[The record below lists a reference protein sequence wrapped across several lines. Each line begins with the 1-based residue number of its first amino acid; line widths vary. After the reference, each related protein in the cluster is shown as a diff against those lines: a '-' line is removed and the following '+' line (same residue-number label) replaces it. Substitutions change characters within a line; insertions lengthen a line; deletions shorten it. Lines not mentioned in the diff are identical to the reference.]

1 MLSKP
6 NLLLSILLIA
16 LYLQPVITVNL
27 ERGNI
32 LIKIIE
38 ENKDTIQFKV
48 NLNSRAPSTLEL
60 TQNSKVK
67 LEANVSHS
75 LLSSNSHNK
84 SSNLNSYHSDSNML
98 STKISQNQFLPR
110 MKAKAT
116 SITPLLI
123 SEIQYFCIYSETN
136 QAILW

>member
-1 MLSKP
+1 
-6 NLLLSILLIA
+6 
-16 LYLQPVITVNL
+16 
-27 ERGNI
+27 
-32 LIKIIE
+32 
-38 ENKDTIQFKV
+38 
-48 NLNSRAPSTLEL
+48 
-60 TQNSKVK
+60 
-67 LEANVSHS
+67 
-75 LLSSNSHNK
+75 
-84 SSNLNSYHSDSNML
+84 ML

>member
-27 ERGNI
+27 KRGNI

-48 NLNSRAPSTLEL
+48 NLNSRATSTL
-60 TQNSKVK
+60 
-67 LEANVSHS
+67 
-75 LLSSNSHNK
+75 
-84 SSNLNSYHSDSNML
+84 
-98 STKISQNQFLPR
+98 
-110 MKAKAT
+110 
-116 SITPLLI
+116 
-123 SEIQYFCIYSETN
+123 
-136 QAILW
+136 